1 MEKQENKL
9 KKSGIIAIC
18 LVISLLVVGIFAE
31 GQTLSNFV
39 SGDFWS
45 LNGDTIVENNTHW
58 NVNIGENASTTFKLN
73 VKGTTRLR
81 DTLFLQ
87 LNKKISF
94 VDNTTA
100 EYGFIK
106 YNRLTDTMELS
117 SGNGAF
123 PININASNFAVEGPT
138 ELKDHVTFRKNASFT
153 INNQLQFGHSMYLL
167 KISTQ
172 SMGSRAF
179 IEGANI
185 LNISANNELNL
196 IFPDTVNV
204 NTETASF
211 TKDVI
216 VDNNV
221 SAKSFEG
228 FGIVPLGGTISW
240 CNHIGNVYL
249 SVPSGYW
256 VCNGSTIVDSDSIF
270 NGQPSPNM
278 TNRFIRGNNFTTIGD
293 GIVDTGYMSGNK
305 THVNT
310 LLEMYR
316 HAHGITTWSFTS
328 ILNGVTPGV
337 QTFITKASPAA
348 SVTGYDGSSTRYNIE
363 PQFYDMVVLVRI
375 K

>member
-1 MEKQENKL
+1 MENKENKI

-31 GQTLSNFV
+31 AQTILPTFI

-45 LNGDTIVENNTHW
+45 LNGNTIVENDTRW
-58 NVNIGENASTTFKLN
+58 NVNIGENATTTFKLN
-73 VKGTTRLR
+73 VNGSTRLR
-81 DTLFLQ
+81 DTLFFQ
-87 LNKKISF
+87 VNKKLSF
-94 VDNTTA
+94 VNNATV

-106 YNRLTDTMELS
+106 FNYILTQLELNA
-117 SGNGAF
+117 GNGAF
-123 PININASNFAVEGPT
+123 PININASNFVVEGPT
-138 ELKDHVTFRKNASFT
+138 ELKDHVTFRKNASFS
-153 INNQLQFGHSMYLL
+153 INNHLQFGHSMYLL
-167 KISTQ
+167 KLSTQ

-196 IFPDTVNV
+196 IFPDTVNI

-211 TKDVI
+211 TKDVR

-221 SAKSFEG
+221 SAKSFDG

-240 CNHIGNVYL
+240 CNHIGTVYL
-249 SVPSGYW
+249 TVPSGYW

-293 GIVDTGYMSGNK
+293 GIIDTGYISGNK
-305 THVNT
+305 THTNT
-310 LLEMYR
+310 LLEMFA
-316 HAHGITTWSFTS
+316 HTHGITVWSFTTNS
-328 ILNGVTPGV
+328 YSVGVINAVGKATPSASFTGS
-337 QTFITKASPAA
+337 TGSTKE
-348 SVTGYDGSSTRYNIE
+348 YNIE
-363 PQFYDMVVLVRI
+363 PQFYDMVILVRI